1 MERAVPW
8 LEALRPGC
16 GQGPPMGSE
25 GLLALMW
32 LNPPAPRHEW
42 VPELMTQVWRPREEL
57 SSPSS

>member
-1 MERAVPW
+1 
-8 LEALRPGC
+8 
-16 GQGPPMGSE
+16 MGSE